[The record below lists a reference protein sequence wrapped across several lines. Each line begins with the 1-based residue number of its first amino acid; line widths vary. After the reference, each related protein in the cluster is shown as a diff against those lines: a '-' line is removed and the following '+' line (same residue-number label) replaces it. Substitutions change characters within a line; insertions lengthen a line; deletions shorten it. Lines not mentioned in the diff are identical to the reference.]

1 MAQEWHAS
9 MASTLKLL
17 LLTRLVEDN
26 TEAAVLMQ
34 LPGAEPPGSRSSSGS
49 DSEDGGRPAMTREE
63 AAAALEGQ
71 LSDLPPDD
79 LVELINQLLRD
90 EDLPP
95 EVAAR
100 NPTQADREKN
110 KQGQKSGWLAVAC
123 MARHAGC
130 GVFK

>member
-1 MAQEWHAS
+1 

-17 LLTRLVEDN
+17 LLTQLVEDD
-26 TEAAVLMQ
+26 TGAALSQ
-34 LPGAEPPGSRSSSGS
+34 LPGAELPGSSSSSGS
-49 DSEDGGRPAMTREE
+49 DSEDGGRPAVTQEE

-123 MARHAGC
+123 TLLLAGC
-130 GVFK
+130 GVFR